1 MFEEY
6 CLTSFSQRMQYEH
19 FSCLELFGHTSEQ
32 CPSPLDRTLFPKD
45 LHSPDSYCVQMIEV
59 NQSFLQ
65 HGYSH
70 FIHKI
75 KFHRIRDYICNVEI
89 QGFIGSSRSSCVV
102 CVNFTCQQFNNLH
115 FMEMITVLVTLQTFF
130 ICAS

>member
-1 MFEEY
+1 MSILVVSSY
-6 CLTSFSQRMQYEH
+6 LATH
-19 FSCLELFGHTSEQ
+19 
-32 CPSPLDRTLFPKD
+32 PSNALLYPLDRTLFPKD
-45 LHSPDSYCVQMIEV
+45 LPSPDSYCVQMIEV

-89 QGFIGSSRSSCVV
+89 QGFIRSSRSSCVV
-102 CVNFTCQQFNNLH
+102 CV
-115 FMEMITVLVTLQTFF
+115 
-130 ICAS
+130 